1 MIEICGYYHGASEPN
16 HKHRIEDKNFT
27 HQQKAI
33 IWKMSGMFMACF
45 HLHEG
50 GGFRFSKDFSLFKV
64 SSVIYQFIIKQSK
77 HSRQAVL

>member
-1 MIEICGYYHGASEPN
+1 MAEICGYYHGASEPN
-16 HKHRIEDKNFT
+16 HKHRIEDKNST

-50 GGFRFSKDFSLFKV
+50 GGLDSPKISVYSKFSV
-64 SSVIYQFIIKQSK
+64 
-77 HSRQAVL
+77 